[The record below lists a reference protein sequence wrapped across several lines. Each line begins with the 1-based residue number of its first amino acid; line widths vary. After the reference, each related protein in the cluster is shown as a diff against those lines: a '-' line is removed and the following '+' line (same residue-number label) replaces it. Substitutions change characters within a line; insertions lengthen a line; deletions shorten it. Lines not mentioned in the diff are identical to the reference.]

1 LDRIRRRFWWC
12 ALPAWAA
19 AAAFAAEPLP
29 IFDAH
34 LHYNADAVAAYPV
47 PAALD
52 ILRRNGVRAILA
64 TSTPNDGTRALLA
77 AASPDLV
84 VIPFVR
90 PYRSDAD
97 RATWFG
103 DADTLTLI
111 EAELARGAYR
121 GVGEFHVFG
130 NDAAGDVIHR
140 VVDLAV
146 ARGLYLHAHC
156 DERALELIFGHNAGA
171 RVIWAHSGFSVPPE
185 RIERTLERYP
195 ALRGELSYR
204 YDMTASGH
212 LTPAWRRL
220 LLRFPDRFVIGSDT
234 WVNERWE
241 RYGEIIAW
249 YRGWLA
255 DLPGEVAK
263 AIAWGNAEAL
273 FGEEPLNRPHMSR
286 VSGAMASDARRRGAA
301 NSSSYSQAAQ
311 QRG

>member
-1 LDRIRRRFWWC
+1 MKRIGQWFGRC
-12 ALPAWAA
+12 AVAGWATLP
-19 AAAFAAEPLP
+19 AFAAPPAP

-34 LHYNADAVAAYPV
+34 LHYNAEAAATYPV

-52 ILRRNGVRAILA
+52 ILRRNSVRAVLA
-64 TSTPNDGTRALLA
+64 TSTPNEGTRTLLA
-77 AASPDLV
+77 AASADLA

-97 RATWFG
+97 RATWFR
-103 DADTLTLI
+103 DPETLKLL

-130 NDAAGDVIHR
+130 DDARSEFIQR
-140 VVDLAV
+140 VVDLAT

-156 DERALELIFGHNAGA
+156 DERALDLILGHNAAA
-171 RVIWAHSGFSVPPE
+171 RVIWAHSGFNVPPE
-185 RIERTLERYP
+185 RLERALERYP

-204 YDMTASGH
+204 YDITTSGRLTA
-212 LTPAWRRL
+212 AWRRL

-241 RYGEIIAW
+241 RYDEIIAW

-255 DLPGEVAK
+255 DLPEDVSR
-263 AIAWGNAEAL
+263 AIAWRNAETL
-273 FGEEPLNRPHMSR
+273 FAAPESG
-286 VSGAMASDARRRGAA
+286 SGARQPR
-301 NSSSYSQAAQ
+301 
-311 QRG
+311 